1 MGLHLRVKKLWL
13 NWAHSYNIIYE
24 IKSFGQIEPIDNIYE
39 SKSFGRIEP
48 IATSQKV
55 LVEPI
60 ATSQNIFL
68 SLAVKNVRRF

>member
-39 SKSFGRIEP
+39 SKRFGRIEP

-68 SLAVKNVRRF
+68 SLAVKNVHRF

>member
-13 NWAHSYNIIYE
+13 NWAHSYDIIYE
-24 IKSFGQIEPIDNIYE
+24 IKSFGQIEPIDNTYE
-39 SKSFGRIEP
+39 SKRFGRIEP

-60 ATSQNIFL
+60 AMSQNVLVKL
-68 SLAVKNVRRF
+68 SP

>member
-39 SKSFGRIEP
+39 SKRFGRIEP